1 MNPPDDH
8 DQHHEPDLDDDAM
21 PGPNFLAQFR
31 QPMTEEDWDEVVR
44 TLEQAIIEWL
54 AETETMVSDNQT
66 DAESPSSTSTSNEV

>member
-1 MNPPDDH
+1 MTAHDDH
-8 DQHHEPDLDDDAM
+8 HLELDLDDEDAM

-31 QPMTEEDWDEVVR
+31 APMTDEDWDDVVR
-44 TLEQAIIEWL
+44 TLEQAIVEWL